1 MVRAACLILR
11 APLEQE
17 SAGRGAGMTDRD
29 RFDIDGSDD
38 LYAGENAW
46 QARPSAGAMV
56 AGGALFAVVV
66 LCGVVLVAW
75 ATGWMADEVTGWL
88 P

>member
-1 MVRAACLILR
+1 
-11 APLEQE
+11 
-17 SAGRGAGMTDRD
+17 MTDRD

-38 LYAGENAW
+38 LYAGENFPGHIVNPDAW

-56 AGGALFAVVV
+56 TGGALFAVVV
-66 LCGVVLVAW
+66 LCGVVLIAW